1 LARKKAGGVILYRA
15 QSQKNAPEKYKLAD
29 KDVLISELL
38 KNETP
43 LRRIAKFSRVDRNAL
58 AGFIGLKELAA
69 N

>member
-1 LARKKAGGVILYRA
+1 LQERKQKVLSYTALKVK
-15 QSQKNAPEKYKLAD
+15 KNAPEKYKLAD